1 MAPPI
6 TGEEAYITG
15 AGWRRLDDAVRWAE
29 EFGLKLVLDLHGAP
43 GSQNGQQTAGWED
56 PLWTADRFNEDTAV
70 QVVANVSRRY
80 SASPAVIA
88 VEVLN
93 EAEVPPLQ
101 LLGYY
106 RRAYN
111 AVRDGGMDAA
121 RVAVVINLYATD
133 GTNVLAEA
141 WGVFNWHLP
150 PRLYPNLVFELH
162 VYYAFNPDL
171 YRDLSFNQLTYDAVE
186 LQS

>member
-1 MAPPI
+1 M
-6 TGEEAYITG
+6 
-15 AGWRRLDDAVRWAE
+15 RWAE

-56 PLWTADRFNEDTAV
+56 PLWTADRFDEDAAV

-150 PRLYPNLVFELH
+150 PRLYPNLVFDLH
-162 VYYAFNPDL
+162 VNCAFNPDSNPNPRPHL
-171 YRDLSFNQLTYDAVE
+171 NPNPNPAPGP
-186 LQS
+186 